1 MKVIAAQGLKC
12 PMERNPRQ
20 YITDGE
26 TVEVP
31 ETSYYKR
38 LVADGSLLIAPRAKS
53 SPSLPFGQGLSGQGK
68 KQKEVKTDGI

>member
-38 LVADGSLLIAPRAKS
+38 LIADGSLLIAPRAKS
-53 SPSLPFGQGLSGQGK
+53 SPPGQGK
-68 KQKEVKTDGI
+68 KVKEVTSDGI

>member
-20 YITDGE
+20 YITDEE
-26 TVEVP
+26 TVEVK

-38 LVADGSLLIAPRAKS
+38 LIADGSLLIAPRAK
-53 SPSLPFGQGLSGQGK
+53 K
-68 KQKEVKTDGI
+68 VKEVKTDGI